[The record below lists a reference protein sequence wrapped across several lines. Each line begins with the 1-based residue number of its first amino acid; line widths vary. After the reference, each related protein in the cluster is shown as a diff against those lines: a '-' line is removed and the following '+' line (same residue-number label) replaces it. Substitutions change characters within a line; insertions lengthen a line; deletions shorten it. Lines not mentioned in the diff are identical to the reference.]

1 MSEAS
6 PSDQSGRWAAPTLGR
21 RAEGGAQSGLD
32 IVDHGEFCSIG
43 DLRADRKTAGG
54 TQQLEAALERV
65 GRSRMWRSLLQ
76 KLWSVDE
83 EIGA

>member
-1 MSEAS
+1 MDKSEAS

-65 GRSRMWRSLLQ
+65 GRSRMWRGAMRAILAFDR
-76 KLWSVDE
+76 SV
-83 EIGA
+83 